1 MGRYSPVAN
10 KYSVG
15 QPTRRELR
23 RWVGLK
29 LIFVALTFGTLV
41 IALYALSGIVSA
53 SAQLLQSDFESRLEH
68 LVLLLALADVDGTQ
82 FAAELTSVGRF
93 AAITIGLDSM
103 ADLFSGLI
111 VRDLLFILMLAGLP
125 VAVASVGIVDYRF
138 GASRRRVALYVLY
151 VSVGGSAY
159 VLAAFVEVTFETIVA
174 PLLLTLFLG
183 FAVSLAD

>member
-1 MGRYSPVAN
+1 
-10 KYSVG
+10 
-15 QPTRRELR
+15 
-23 RWVGLK
+23 
-29 LIFVALTFGTLV
+29 
-41 IALYALSGIVSA
+41 
-53 SAQLLQSDFESRLEH
+53 
-68 LVLLLALADVDGTQ
+68 
-82 FAAELTSVGRF
+82 
-93 AAITIGLDSM
+93 M